1 MQAELLRLCETSL
14 PKAAGTEI
22 TDTVQEEVKCSQS
35 SLFFGQS
42 EHTKDLIHKRR
53 RRRRR
58 KKETVLE
65 RHAGIFRRPEQI
77 LVAIWGSSGVKKP

>member
-1 MQAELLRLCETSL
+1 MQAELVRLCETSL

-35 SLFFGQS
+35 SLFFGQT
-42 EHTKDLIHKRR
+42 EHTKDLIHK
-53 RRRRR
+53 RRRR